1 MAYDRYDLKYHLT
14 PSGWVTQNDPPDDC
28 VETWDM
34 HAEQASGWSRER
46 KAWSCAWASPKW
58 TREQRD
64 EMRKPV
70 SLRPLTVEQALG
82 DMLKVKPPPEK
93 PRRGGKKVAFRN
105 ANKQEG

>member
-64 EMRKPV
+64 EMRKQHPIPDEN
-70 SLRPLTVEQALG
+70 LRRDRNFVILIGDPL
-82 DMLKVKPPPEK
+82 
-93 PRRGGKKVAFRN
+93 
-105 ANKQEG
+105 